1 MQPTSSHASG
11 RSAGR
16 VLSGLAA
23 LGVLLLAPCLAQAAP
38 AVYAQ
43 SAMVKV
49 RPEAPPQPGTPVAL
63 VAARNEFVSFQVV
76 VHGADTGASQVRAS
90 VEGLTGPS
98 PIPPSHITLYREG
111 YLLLTRPSGGKG
123 QLGVWPD
130 PLIPDKDEIAG
141 EQRNA
146 FPFEVPRGQSRV
158 IWVDL
163 LVPQEARAGRYQG
176 RVRVSGSNLSTE
188 VPFTLTVVEATLPS
202 TASLHSAFL
211 IGANN
216 VCRAHTGDSECRGDY
231 ALMTELLARYQ
242 RMALEHRVTLPNIFL
257 TPNTTDWGRFDQA
270 YAPFMEGTAATRLP
284 GARMTAAQFTG
295 PRTPERLASFTQHFR
310 ERGWLDRAYVY
321 VADEP
326 PHGASFEETLSRARQ
341 VRQAAPELPTMVTTH
356 LEAARQHGL
365 EGLLDILCP
374 VVNFMDGTAPAF
386 RGDQRPKYDE
396 WLKGPRRRLWFY
408 QSCMSQGCG
417 YGTNAPENQG
427 DTGWPSYMVDRSAAK
442 NRAMQWVA
450 FLQRVHGELYFETAL
465 KLPEAWSS
473 IFDFNGNGD
482 GTLFYPGTPAA
493 VGGSSPVPVASI
505 RLKQIRQG
513 MQDYEWLRLVS
524 EAGDPA
530 LAQQVARSLI
540 PTAWRVG
547 DDGEAFDRAR
557 LQLIQRYLELRGK
570 PTVGLSPVQ
579 GQGGSGGAGSADS
592 EQPGL
597 VGCGASTTSL
607 PGTSLLLV
615 GVALIPWLR
624 ARRRSRGA

>member
-1 MQPTSSHASG
+1 MQPIPSHASG
-11 RSAGR
+11 RSAGQ
-16 VLSGLAA
+16 VLPGLAV
-23 LGVLLLAPCLAQAAP
+23 LGVLLLAPHLAQAAP

-49 RPEAPPQPGTPVAL
+49 RPEDPPQPGTPVAL

-76 VHGADTGASQVRAS
+76 VHGADSGATQVRAS
-90 VEGLTGPS
+90 LEGLTGPS
-98 PIPPSHITLYREG
+98 SIPSSHITLYREG

-130 PLIPDKDEIAG
+130 PLIPDRDEIAG
-141 EQRNA
+141 EQRQA
-146 FPFEVPRGQSRV
+146 FPFDVPRGQSRAL
-158 IWVDL
+158 WVDI

-176 RVRVSGSNLSTE
+176 RVRVSGSGLSAE
-188 VPFTLTVVEATLPS
+188 VPVTLTVVEATLPS
-202 TASLHSAFL
+202 TASLSSAFL
-211 IGANN
+211 IGGNN

-231 ALMTELLARYQ
+231 ALMAELLARYQ

-257 TPNTTDWGRFDQA
+257 TTNTQDWSKFDQA
-270 YAPFMEGTAATRLP
+270 YAPFLEGTAPTRLP
-284 GARMTAAQFTG
+284 GARMTSAQFPG
-295 PRTPERLASFTQHFR
+295 PLTPERLASFTQHFR

-326 PHGASFEETLSRARQ
+326 PHGASFEETLRRAQQ
-341 VRQAAPELPTMVTTH
+341 VRQAAPEVPTLVTTH
-356 LEAARQHGL
+356 IEAARQHGL
-365 EGLLDILCP
+365 EGLLDVLCP
-374 VVNFMDGTAPAF
+374 VVNFMDGTAPDF
-386 RGDQRPKYDE
+386 RGEQRPRYDE

-450 FLQRVHGELYFETAL
+450 FLQRVQGELYYETAL
-465 KLPEAWSS
+465 KLPEAWSDL
-473 IFDFNGNGD
+473 FDFNGNGD

-493 VGGSSPVPVASI
+493 VGGASPVPVASI

-513 MQDYEWLRLVS
+513 MQDYEWLKLVS

-530 LAQQVARSLI
+530 MAHQVARSLI
-540 PTAWRVG
+540 PSAWRVG
-547 DDGEAFDRAR
+547 DEGESFDKAR

-570 PTVGLSPVQ
+570 PSAALSPVD
-579 GQGGSGGAGSADS
+579 GQAASGGAGDPG
-592 EQPGL
+592 QPGL
-597 VGCGASTTSL
+597 TGCGASTTGL
-607 PGTSLLLV
+607 PATSLLLV
-615 GVALIPWLR
+615 GVALVPWLR
-624 ARRRSRGA
+624 SRARRA